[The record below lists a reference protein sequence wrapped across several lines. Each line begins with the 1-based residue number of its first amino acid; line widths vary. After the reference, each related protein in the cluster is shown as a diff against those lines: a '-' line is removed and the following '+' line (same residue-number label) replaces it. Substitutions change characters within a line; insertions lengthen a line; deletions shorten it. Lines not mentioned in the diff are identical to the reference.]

1 MSRFKRAI
9 VRCEKCI
16 SEFAVSE
23 SFAKSMRYCPACS
36 SALTPPIVEV
46 KRTSNF

>member
-36 SALTPPIVEV
+36 SALTPPIEEV